1 MVEAKLEENAVLV
14 ADPEAVKEL
23 YEDGFYGKLS
33 GEKLEL
39 ALIEALALAERGKIE
54 VSDGKKK
61 LGLNDLF
68 DICRSA
74 DENFY
79 ARYAVYKDM
88 RERGLPVRMG
98 FKGSDFRVYD
108 RGTKPGKEDSVK
120 WIIFVSSEDRGCSLE
135 QLGKAIK
142 LGQNI
147 RAEALWAVVDD
158 DGDTTYYIIR
168 GLKDL

>member
-1 MVEAKLEENAVLV
+1 MAEAKLEENNVILL
-14 ADPEAVKEL
+14 DPEAIREL

-39 ALIEALALAERGKIE
+39 HLIEAAALLERGKIE
-54 VSDGKKK
+54 VSDGKKN
-61 LGLNDLF
+61 LDLNDLF

-88 RERGLPVRMG
+88 RERGLPVRIG
-98 FKGSDFRVYD
+98 FKGSDFRVYE
-108 RGTKPGKEDSVK
+108 RGIKPGKEEDVK
-120 WIIFVSSEDRGCSLE
+120 WIIFVSSEDRVCSLE

-158 DGDTTYYIIR
+158 DGDVTYYIIR
-168 GLKDL
+168 GLKSL